1 MKTAKMHPIKPK
13 ANLRCKKQHASC
25 VTVDQF
31 YVMMKEAEV
40 KEKQSKKEIFEL
52 IGVLD
57 NKLMNVDAK
66 VNEANKRINHLKV
79 SSIKRMDILEEKVN
93 GINRR
98 CLEIRNRV
106 LVSCLDKEKHD
117 GYARDRKSESRIN
130 ESKSQSS
137 RHRDKSFKAQER
149 EREREKQREEQRE
162 KERSEQREK
171 ERAEQRAKER
181 AEQRAKE
188 REKQKEKEREKQR
201 EKQRAEQRAEQRAK
215 QRAKERE
222 EQREK
227 QREEQREKEREEQRA
242 KERDHRRDQ
251 ESRRKI
257 ARESHESR
265 ERKSDIRMKPD
276 SSCSPDNSSTI
287 NKSETG
293 QDNDSLH
300 EPLLVTGQGG
310 LLPLT
315 EIQLQALAKPDNCV
329 KFIGKLAL
337 ASYPE
342 GYFLKK
348 TNSFA
353 VAVTSHQIDALYSI
367 VSSKY
372 KEIKRCGRPRPSQ
385 NLTKEVM
392 TDVIRNRVNFFRSM
406 NRHLMY

>member
-1 MKTAKMHPIKPK
+1 MDPIQPK
-13 ANLRCKKQHASC
+13 ENVDDLQQNDSC
-25 VTVDQF
+25 VTVDEF
-31 YVMMKEAEV
+31 RVLMKEAEV
-40 KEKQSKKEIFEL
+40 QLKEKLEKKKIYEL

-57 NKLMNVDAK
+57 GKLMDVDNK
-66 VNEANKRINHLKV
+66 VNKRIDTLEVKSNR
-79 SSIKRMDILEEKVN
+79 RMDILQERMDIIEEKVN
-93 GINRR
+93 EIDNT
-98 CLEIRNRV
+98 CLAIRDKILGSMPPKSV
-106 LVSCLDKEKHD
+106 DKEKHD

-130 ESKSQSS
+130 ESKSHSS
-137 RHRDKSFKAQER
+137 RRRDKSVKAPER
-149 EREREKQREEQRE
+149 EME
-162 KERSEQREK
+162 REK
-171 ERAEQRAKER
+171 ERAEQ
-181 AEQRAKE
+181 
-188 REKQKEKEREKQR
+188 KEKERERDQHK
-201 EKQRAEQRAEQRAK
+201 
-215 QRAKERE
+215 
-222 EQREK
+222 
-227 QREEQREKEREEQRA
+227 
-242 KERDHRRDQ
+242 RDHLKGI
-251 ESRRKI
+251 S
-257 ARESHESR
+257 RESHKSH
-265 ERKSDIRMKPD
+265 ERKSDKRRKHD
-276 SSCSPDNSSTI
+276 SSISLDTTSSRKKQTEPVRDNGSRREPRVI
-287 NKSETG
+287 TG
-293 QDNDSLH
+293 QA
-300 EPLLVTGQGG
+300 G